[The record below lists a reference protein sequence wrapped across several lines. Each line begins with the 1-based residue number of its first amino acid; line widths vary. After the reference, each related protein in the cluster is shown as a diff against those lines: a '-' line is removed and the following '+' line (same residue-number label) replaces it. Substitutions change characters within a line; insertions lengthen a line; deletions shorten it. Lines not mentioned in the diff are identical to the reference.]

1 MKTIFFILSF
11 FCFSL
16 SLQASIEHDFIVSP
30 NMLRVGELGQFSI
43 GLSFPDTYKL
53 ITAPTQDDFS
63 KSTAIDYVDE
73 KIIKNQRDATRL
85 VSLHY
90 LFMAL
95 ELGEQLIPTQTIV
108 LNDTDTEKYHKIVIP
123 PQPITITSNFK
134 AGEEKSIAIKS
145 TIYAE
150 KLNWKK
156 YVFGLLI
163 ALILTGILLFLA
175 YRYLAHR
182 QQQQPSLPQVPV
194 DPRSAFDIAR
204 DDIDALYEKNLYD
217 KNLTKDHY
225 IALSDIIKS
234 FLGRLYHQHMVE
246 MTSEEIYV
254 ICKNKLNQN
263 LFLKLKNLLSFGDFI
278 KFAKQVPSIEEHADQ
293 KEKALQFIRQTWEIE
308 QKPADDDLEVPT
320 L

>member
-1 MKTIFFILSF
+1 M
-11 FCFSL
+11 
-16 SLQASIEHDFIVSP
+16 SLQASIDHDFIVSP

-43 GLSFPDTYKL
+43 GLSFPDTYQL

-73 KIIKNQRDATRL
+73 KIIKNQRDATRQ

-134 AGEEKSIAIKS
+134 AGEEKAIAIKS
-145 TIYAE
+145 NIYSE

-163 ALILTGILLFLA
+163 GLILLGILLFLA

-182 QQQQPSLPQVPV
+182 QQQQPSLPPIPV

-217 KNLTKDHY
+217 NNLTKDHY

-234 FLGRLYHQHMVE
+234 FLGRLYDQHMVE

-278 KFAKQVPSIEEHADQ
+278 KFAKQIPSIEEHADQ

-308 QKPADDDLEVPT
+308 QKPGDDDLEVPT